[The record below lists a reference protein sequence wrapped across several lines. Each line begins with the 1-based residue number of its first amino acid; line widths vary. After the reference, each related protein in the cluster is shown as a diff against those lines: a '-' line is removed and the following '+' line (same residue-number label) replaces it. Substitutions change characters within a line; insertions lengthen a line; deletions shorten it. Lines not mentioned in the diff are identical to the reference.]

1 MSNFLAVD
9 TSSRSLTVVAC
20 RGNKKVVRHLDDC
33 AMKHSVLLMDEIDL
47 ALAEAGLT
55 PKDCDFFCAVTGPGS
70 FTGIRIGV
78 ACVKGYATALSK
90 RAFGVTAFE
99 MLSYNV
105 NSNLPYLVCID
116 AGHGN
121 YYACGYSGEG
131 NGECDIQ
138 PRYMSGEEVINS
150 GRPVFGYEDLPLPAY
165 TKLSAKDCLLPAVT
179 ALKDRADG
187 VTALYVKKSQA
198 EEEREAR
205 LKKK

>member
-20 RGNKKVVRHLDDC
+20 RGKKQAVRYIADC
-33 AMKHSVLLMDEIDL
+33 AMNHSVTLMDEIDR
-47 ALAEAGLT
+47 ALDEAGLT
-55 PKDCDFFCAVTGPGS
+55 PEDCDFFCAVTGPGS

-78 ACVKGYATALSK
+78 SCVKGYAIALNK

-105 NSNLPYLVCID
+105 NSDSDYVVCID

-121 YYACGYSGEG
+121 YYACGYDKG
-131 NGECDIQ
+131 GECDIQ
-138 PRYMSGEEVINS
+138 PCFLSSEQVVNLNRSVY
-150 GRPVFGYEDLPLPAY
+150 GYEDLPFENY
-165 TKLSAKDCLLPAVT
+165 TRLCPKDCLLPAVN
-179 ALKDRADG
+179 ACRDRDG
-187 VTALYVKKSQA
+187 GVSALYIKKSQA

-205 LKKK
+205 LKGK

>member
-20 RGNKKVVRHLDDC
+20 KGSKQVVRHTDDC

-55 PKDCDFFCAVTGPGS
+55 PEECDFFCAVTGPGS

-105 NSNLPYLVCID
+105 NSDSAYLICID

-121 YYACGYSGEG
+121 YYACGYDGKG
-131 NGECDIQ
+131 TCDLA
-138 PRYMSGEEVINS
+138 PRYMSGDEVVS
-150 GRPVFGYEDLPLPAY
+150 LGRSVYGYEDLPLPVY
-165 TKLSAKDCLLPAVT
+165 TKLNARDCLLPAVI
-179 ALKDRADG
+179 ACKDRADG
-187 VTALYVKKSQA
+187 VTALYVKKSQS

>member
-9 TSSRSLTVVAC
+9 TSSASLTVAAC
-20 RGNKKVVRHLDDC
+20 RGEIKAVRHIPDC
-33 AMKHSVLLMDEIDL
+33 AMRHSVTLMDEIDS
-47 ALAEAGLT
+47 ALEEAGLE

-78 ACVKGYATALSK
+78 SCIKGYSTALSK

-105 NSNLPYLVCID
+105 NSDSDYLVCID

-121 YYACGYSGEG
+121 YYACGYNKG
-131 NGECDIQ
+131 GECDI
-138 PRYMSGEEVINS
+138 PPCYLSGERVASS
-150 GRPVFGYEDLPLPAY
+150 GRPVYGYEDLPFENY
-165 TKLSAKDCLLPAVT
+165 TKLSAKDCLLPAVN
-179 ALKDRADG
+179 AFRDREDG
-187 VTALYVKKSQA
+187 VRALYVKKSQA

-205 LKKK
+205 IKGK